1 MLNDL
6 TGFAAVPG
14 AEQERFHQL
23 FEAAS
28 YKFRQRFAAPTRA
41 RPSAAPGG
49 SAPAAVAH
57 GLPMDPPRGRLRPAR
72 FRRACCESDSGLSCP
87 DQFPFIFD

>member
-14 AEQERFHQL
+14 AEQERFQQL

-28 YKFRQRFAAPTRA
+28 DKFRQRFAAPT
-41 RPSAAPGG
+41 PSAASGG
-49 SAPAAVAH
+49 SAPAAVHIAFFWI
-57 GLPMDPPRGRLRPAR
+57 PPGTAGREPASQP
-72 FRRACCESDSGLSCP
+72 A
-87 DQFPFIFD
+87 

>member
-6 TGFAAVPG
+6 TRFAAVPG

-57 GLPMDPPRGRLRPAR
+57 GLPLDPPEGD
-72 FRRACCESDSGLSCP
+72 CGLLDFEEHVAS
-87 DQFPFIFD
+87 QILA